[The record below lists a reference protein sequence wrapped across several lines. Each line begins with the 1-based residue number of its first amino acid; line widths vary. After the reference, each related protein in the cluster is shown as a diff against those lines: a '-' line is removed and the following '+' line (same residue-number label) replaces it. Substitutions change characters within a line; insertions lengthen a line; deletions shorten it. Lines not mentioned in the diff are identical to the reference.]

1 MRVIRSFIPA
11 GAICAV
17 LLCLLTTGTVA
28 AETIILKSG
37 GRIEATILQEKSDR
51 VDVDL
56 GPMLLSI
63 PRDEIASI
71 SKEKAGESG
80 ASREP
85 APREG
90 IYHVE
95 PDRRRMTVP
104 ENVERV
110 GGSVVQV
117 RSATGLGSGMIINE
131 LGYVVTNNHV
141 ISGER
146 ELIVTVYKQSPNGLD
161 RVEYHNIRILATSPF
176 FDLALLQI
184 DHPDAAKLPYVPV
197 GDSQQLSQGEP
208 VFAIGS
214 PLGLER
220 TVSQGIVSLRNRLI
234 DGRIY
239 IQSTAE
245 INPGNSG
252 GPLFN
257 LRGEV
262 VGVNNM
268 KAALPGVEGLG
279 FAIPSRILEFF
290 LINREAFTFDARN
303 PNAGFR
309 YPSPPGAEIPVPAAS
324 EEPGE

>member
-1 MRVIRSFIPA
+1 VI
-11 GAICAV
+11 
-17 LLCLLTTGTVA
+17 L
-28 AETIILKSG
+28 LKSG
-37 GRIEATILQEKSDR
+37 GKIVAPVLQKKADRIDI
-51 VDVDL
+51 DL
-56 GPMLLSI
+56 GPMLISL

-71 SKEKAGESG
+71 TEEEA
-80 ASREP
+80 P
-85 APREG
+85 APGETGDNASDQG
-90 IYHVE
+90 IFYVE
-95 PDRRRMTVP
+95 PDRRLMSVP
-104 ENVERV
+104 ENVDRC
-110 GGSVVQV
+110 GGAVVQV

-146 ELIVTVYKQSPNGLD
+146 ELIVTVYKESPNGLE
-161 RVEYHNIRILATSPF
+161 RVEYQNIRILATSPF
-176 FDLALLQI
+176 FDLGLLQI
-184 DHPDAAKLPYVPV
+184 IHPDTADLPYVPI
-197 GDSQQLSQGEP
+197 GDSQTLSQGQP

-234 DGRIY
+234 DGRLY

-279 FAIPSRILEFF
+279 FAIPSSMLKFF
-290 LINREAFTFDARN
+290 LTNREAFAFDARN

-309 YPSPPGAEIPVPAAS
+309 YPSPPGGEMDAEA
-324 EEPGE
+324 EPTPTDSSNE